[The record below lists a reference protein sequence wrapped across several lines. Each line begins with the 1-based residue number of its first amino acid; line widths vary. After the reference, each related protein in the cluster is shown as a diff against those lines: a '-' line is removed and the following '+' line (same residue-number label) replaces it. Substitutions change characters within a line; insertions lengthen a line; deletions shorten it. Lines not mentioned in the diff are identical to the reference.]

1 MLIISYHRIRKK
13 KGNCSIRAHMRC
25 EILIHSADHEPNLA
39 SLSSSKEIPSQNIAH
54 WRAVRVFL
62 PSRLYKHVENLA
74 ADPCRC
80 STRIQ
85 QPRTIALHHGD
96 FAQRKHALHL
106 GVVRP
111 LDAPER
117 HSLCTVCQRSDLGSR
132 SGVKKVARDGIAEP
146 ESTPLRVP
154 QSPGPMFAR
163 AAESYLV
170 KL

>member
-1 MLIISYHRIRKK
+1 
-13 KGNCSIRAHMRC
+13 MRC

-146 ESTPLRVP
+146 EFTPLRVP